1 MNYSDN
7 ISRLQPSATIAVSSL
22 AKRLSAEGRDIIDL
36 SAGEPDFGT
45 PEWISEAAVE
55 GIHSGM
61 TRYTPTPGMPPL
73 RRAIAGYLESIA
85 GRPIDWEGVVVA
97 NGAKQ
102 SLFNAAFALFGPGD
116 EVLVATPFWT
126 SYPQIV
132 SLARAEPVE
141 VAGSPERNF
150 LLTPENLEAA
160 YTERTK
166 GLILCS
172 PCNPTGAVYSS
183 DELRAI
189 TEWARDRDVCLLA
202 DEIYREIYF
211 DDDRSRAP
219 SILELPEASV
229 GPYVLIDGASKA
241 FAMTG
246 WRIGFSYS
254 DVDTAKKLNALQSHT
269 TSNAAAPSQMA
280 ALTAFGDPARAR
292 SAAQE
297 MVAAFRRR
305 RDLVARL
312 LGELLPGLAFV
323 EPTGA
328 FYFFIRVDSLFREG
342 ISGSAE
348 LCTWFIEETGV
359 AMVPGV
365 AFGDDRYVR
374 ISFATSDELLQQAI
388 ERVAAAVGDSV
399 GGSTAG

>member
-1 MNYSDN
+1 MKYSEN

-22 AKRLSAEGRDIIDL
+22 AKRLRAEGRDIIDL
-36 SAGEPDFGT
+36 SAGEPDFDT
-45 PEWISEAAVE
+45 PAWISEAAVE
-55 GIHSGM
+55 GIHAGK
-61 TRYTPTPGMPPL
+61 TRYTPTPGMPEL
-73 RRAIAGYLESIA
+73 RRAIAGYLEFVA
-85 GRPIDWEGVVVA
+85 ERPVDWEGVVVA
-97 NGAKQ
+97 SGAKQ
-102 SLFNAAFALFGPGD
+102 SLFNAAFAMFGPGD

-141 VAGSPERNF
+141 VAGRPERNF
-150 LLTPENLEAA
+150 LLTPEDLDSA

-172 PCNPTGAVYSS
+172 PCNPTGAVYSR
-183 DELRAI
+183 DELQAI
-189 TEWARDRDVCLLA
+189 TEWARDHDVCLLA

-211 DDDRSRAP
+211 GDDRAVAP
-219 SILELPEASV
+219 SILELPEESL
-229 GPYVLIDGASKA
+229 GRYVLIDGASKA

-254 DVDTAKKLNALQSHT
+254 DVETAGKLNALQSHT

-280 ALTAFGDPARAR
+280 ALSAFGDPPRAR
-292 SAAQE
+292 EAAQG

-305 RDLVARL
+305 RDLVAGL
-312 LGELLPGLAFV
+312 LRDLLPGLTFV

-342 ISGSAE
+342 ISGSAD

-374 ISFATSDELLQQAI
+374 ISFATSDELLTEAI
-388 ERVAAAVGDSV
+388 NRVAGAVG
-399 GGSTAG
+399 